1 MSTVPV
7 LRRRLR
13 PVARTLQAVARWKRL
28 SFRDAPPI
36 FGNAKPKSGSHLLW
50 QVLQGFTRV
59 MPLAY
64 VRAEPIRTI
73 TKAGRRKTAGEIL
86 TELSGVPRGVVG
98 WGYVDPTP
106 ENVDF
111 LCRPGRVNYF
121 LYRDPRDL
129 LVSQV
134 FFATDMYEDHGMHAY
149 YNSLPD
155 FASRLNVAITGIDQD
170 GLKMASVKQRYE
182 GVLAWRQTAGVLCLR
197 YEDFLSR
204 PEATFQAMLDEVE
217 KAGYRIRMG
226 RPQAARIL
234 ANSIQPHRSR
244 TFRSGKAGGW
254 RDHFTAEH
262 KRLFLD
268 VAGDLL
274 VRLGYEEGDNW

>member
-1 MSTVPV
+1 MSTVQV
-7 LRRRLR
+7 VRRTLR
-13 PVARTLQAVARWKRL
+13 PAARTLQAVVRWKRL

-36 FGNAKPKSGSHLLW
+36 FGNAKPKSGSHLLL
-50 QVLQGFTRV
+50 QVLQGLTCV
-59 MPLAY
+59 VPLAY
-64 VRAEPIRTI
+64 VQAEPIRTI
-73 TKAGRRKTAGEIL
+73 TKDGRRKGSDEIL
-86 TELSGVPRGVVG
+86 AELSGVPRGVVG
-98 WGYVDPTP
+98 WGYLDPTR
-106 ENVDF
+106 ENIDF

-149 YNSLPD
+149 YNSLPN
-155 FASRLNVAITGIDQD
+155 FAARLNIAITGIDED

-182 GVLAWRQTAGVLCLR
+182 GVLAWRQTARVLCLR

-204 PEATFQAMLDEVE
+204 PEATFHVMLDEVE
-217 KAGYRIRMG
+217 KTGYRIPMG
-226 RPQAARIL
+226 RSQASRIL
-234 ANSIQPHRSR
+234 ANAIQPQRSR

-274 VRLGYEEGDNW
+274 VRLGYEQSDNW